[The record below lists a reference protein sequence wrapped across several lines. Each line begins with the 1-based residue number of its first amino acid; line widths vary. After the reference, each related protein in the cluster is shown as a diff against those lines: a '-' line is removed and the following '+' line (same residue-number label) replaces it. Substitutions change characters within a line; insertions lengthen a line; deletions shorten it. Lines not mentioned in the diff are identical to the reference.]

1 MNKYTRSFNILLW
14 YIFIMCPSLINA
26 TRANND
32 TAVVRCRDT
41 VASDKFLSR
50 FADIE
55 SIYDKSDRAYKT
67 VRLLNDF
74 SVFLIENGNW
84 FLAGP
89 LIHQALRYCPPD
101 SIQLRN
107 YIAATYAS
115 YQYLDGEMDEAERTF
130 KRLYEYT
137 GKEKSEIDT
146 HIRLCINLGEV
157 YQQTGKK
164 RDALRYFE
172 RAEVMADSIGSRFL
186 YANAVIHAER
196 LGDNSHI
203 QLDKLQTC
211 VDTIFE
217 GTSSTLMAPAYL
229 AIARY
234 YFRQGDYP
242 EALKAIDNG
251 CIIAKRLGQLKY
263 QTEGLQLSADVYAR
277 QNNTAMSYACM
288 RKVVDLRE
296 AADIQ
301 RDREIATN
309 TIEADKIL
317 QWSNTVLGD
326 SNPDEGNRGLV
337 IPWVWYALSIMVC
350 GTIFWWIW
358 RREKKACKGAIE
370 KLNGEM
376 AELRGETIKLEI
388 LYKGFGAI
396 LVRIRQALKGM
407 KTDDAQLQSKIKD
420 LSSSILQNTLPERKN
435 ESVVIAE
442 KEDCALIE
450 RLEDITGN
458 KLNPAD
464 RKLAIY
470 LCHGLTTQE
479 ISSITGVLAKS
490 VNQGRYRLR
499 RILNLEQEEDL
510 EQVLLTHY
518 REANSHIDNE

>member
-1 MNKYTRSFNILLW
+1 MNKCKRFFDILLW
-14 YIFIMCPSLINA
+14 CLLMMIPSLINA
-26 TRANND
+26 ARTDDDTSTRSRVNVPSEKY
-32 TAVVRCRDT
+32 TSLLT
-41 VASDKFLSR
+41 HIKSISDKT
-50 FADIE
+50 E
-55 SIYDKSDRAYKT
+55 QAYET

-74 SVFLIENGNW
+74 SVYLIENGDW
-84 FLAGP
+84 YLAGP
-89 LIHQALRYCPPD
+89 LIHKALRHCPAD
-101 SIQLRN
+101 SIQLRS
-107 YIAATYAS
+107 YITATYAS
-115 YQYLDGEMDEAERTF
+115 YQYLDGDLEEAESTF
-130 KRLYEYT
+130 KKLYEQT
-137 GKEKSEIDT
+137 SKDTSQIDT

-157 YQQTGKK
+157 YQQTGRK

-172 RAEVMADSIGSRFL
+172 RAEVMADSIGNRFL
-186 YANAVIHAER
+186 YANAIIHAER

-211 VDTIFE
+211 VDTISE
-217 GTSSTLMAPAYL
+217 STCSTLMAPAYM

-251 CIIAKRLGQLKY
+251 CIIAKKLGQLKY
-263 QTEGLQLSADVYAR
+263 QTQGLQLSADVYAR

-296 AADIQ
+296 TADVQ
-301 RDREIATN
+301 RDREIAVN

-317 QWSNTVLGD
+317 QWSNSVLSG
-326 SNPDEGNRGLV
+326 SNPDEKNRELV
-337 IPWVWYALSIMVC
+337 MSWFWCILSILVC

-358 RREKKACKGAIE
+358 KREKKVSKRAIE

-407 KTDDAQLQSKIKD
+407 KTDDALLQSKIKD

-435 ESVVIAE
+435 ESVAIAE
-442 KEDCALIE
+442 KEDRALIE
-450 RLEDITGN
+450 RLESITGN
-458 KLNPAD
+458 ELNPAD

-490 VNQGRYRLR
+490 VNQSRYRLR
-499 RILNLEQEEDL
+499 RILNLEQEDDL

-518 REANSHIDNE
+518 REANSQIDSE